1 MELISK
7 LGIDGKILLAQIV
20 NFAILLFVLFKFV
33 YRPVLDLLEKRSK
46 KIEKGIHD
54 AEEAGNRLLQA
65 DKMKD
70 EKIGQAEREV
80 GRLIEDARKDAETM
94 KKELLAA
101 AQAQSEDL
109 LKRARLQMNEEKDKM
124 MSDIKKEVTMI
135 VVQATGRLLQREFSQ
150 TDQKRLLDAIS
161 KEIQTL

>member
-1 MELISK
+1 MELITK
-7 LGIDGKILLAQIV
+7 LGIDGKILLAQII
-20 NFAILLFVLFKFV
+20 NFAILLFILWKFV

-46 KIEKGIHD
+46 KIEKGMHD
-54 AEEAGNRLLQA
+54 AEEAEKRLMQA

-80 GRLIEDARKDAETM
+80 GKLIEGARKDAETM
-94 KKELLAA
+94 KKELLTQ

-109 LKRARLQMNEEKDKM
+109 LKRARLQMNEEKDRM
-124 MSDIKKEVTMI
+124 MSDVKKEVTSI

-161 KEIQTL
+161 KEIQIN